1 VARLHGIIPC
11 ALHSATVYS
20 VPTGLSVLG
29 DRPVFF
35 LHDSHPGSDSGMKN
49 DQEVCDMEM
58 LVRTPVVEVRGLL
71 CNKLWQFRLA
81 LEGQA
86 EQSIA
91 ALDVPAALL

>member
-1 VARLHGIIPC
+1 
-11 ALHSATVYS
+11 
-20 VPTGLSVLG
+20 
-29 DRPVFF
+29 
-35 LHDSHPGSDSGMKN
+35 
-49 DQEVCDMEM
+49 MEM